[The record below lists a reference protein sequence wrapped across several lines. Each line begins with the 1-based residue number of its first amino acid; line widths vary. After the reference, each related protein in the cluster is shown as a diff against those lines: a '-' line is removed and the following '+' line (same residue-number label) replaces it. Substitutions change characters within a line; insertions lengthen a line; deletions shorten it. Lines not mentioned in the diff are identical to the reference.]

1 MDEVDNEMIYRKTIN
16 DISKKYEVSF
26 EDAYLIYSGKSFGL
40 SPEVQKKIKADSLDP
55 NDQIILKELRELRAI
70 VDSEDRT
77 RPSDPPL
84 GPQIKTQTEQNQ
96 SETISDI
103 SNCFYKSQSGNK
115 AVWWISFDGSLPIF
129 LSASVNFECIKM
141 LLENPGKVIPNE
153 DLLAK
158 KVRMGSDSSA
168 LDSEVA
174 EDFSS
179 SGYDEDPTPRKRG
192 SGTDASSVSL
202 RELFKNKTAC
212 EAQLASTGLSAVER
226 AKKEDE
232 LLLINQCI
240 NREVEDKKNPIL
252 KIEKKSL
259 GTSIRRG
266 INEIMISCPKLGQH
280 LKLFMKPV
288 NGMGWCYFP
297 DSKMNWGT
305 HDR

>member
-1 MDEVDNEMIYRKTIN
+1 MSHFRLDFDRLRISIANKARVTTNEADAYLNLQPLSDEADRSFQTHYASFTTEERQFIN
-16 DISKKYEVSF
+16 DIHRFSSNE
-26 EDAYLIYSGKSFGL
+26 
-40 SPEVQKKIKADSLDP
+40 IK
-55 NDQIILKELRELRAI
+55 LKESR
-70 VDSEDRT
+70 
-77 RPSDPPL
+77 DPIISAE
-84 GPQIKTQTEQNQ
+84 QIKTQTEQNP

-129 LSASVNFECIKM
+129 LSASVNFACIKM

-252 KIEKKSL
+252 KREKKSL

>member
-1 MDEVDNEMIYRKTIN
+1 MSHFRLDFDRLRISIANKAGVTTNEADAYLNLQPLSEKADRSFQTHYASFTTEERQFIN
-16 DISKKYEVSF
+16 DIHRFSSNETK
-26 EDAYLIYSGKSFGL
+26 
-40 SPEVQKKIKADSLDP
+40 
-55 NDQIILKELRELRAI
+55 LKESR
-70 VDSEDRT
+70 
-77 RPSDPPL
+77 DPIIPAE
-84 GPQIKTQTEQNQ
+84 QIKTQTEQNP

-202 RELFKNKTAC
+202 KELFKNKTAC

-232 LLLINQCI
+232 FLLINQCI

-252 KIEKKSL
+252 KREKKSL

-266 INEIMISCPKLGQH
+266 INEIMISCPKFGQH

-288 NGMGWCYFP
+288 SGSGWCYFP